1 MHAVILAGGKGT
13 RLKPFTLA
21 IPKPLVPI
29 GEIPII
35 ELLIRQL
42 QAHGFDRITISVG
55 HMAALIRT
63 FCGDGS
69 QWGIPIDYAVEDEPL
84 GTVGGLGIIE
94 GFDDDRVL
102 VVNGDTLTDLDFA
115 SVYQLHDPADA
126 ATICANRR
134 AVDIEFGVLET
145 DDSGYLASY
154 REKPRLSYLVSMGCN
169 ILSVDAIERHLKP
182 RRQIDMPELLAQLE
196 DAGEGVKVVAPDAF
210 WLDLGRLDD
219 LEEGSR
225 LFSER
230 PERFLKP

>member
-13 RLKPFTLA
+13 RLRPFTLA

-42 QAHGFDRITISVG
+42 QAQGFARITISVG

-115 SVYQLHDPADA
+115 AAYHAHNQADA

-134 AVDIEFGVLET
+134 AVDIDFGVEI
-145 DDSGYLASY
+145 DSSLFTARGL
-154 REKPRLSYLVSMGCN
+154 
-169 ILSVDAIERHLKP
+169 
-182 RRQIDMPELLAQLE
+182 RR
-196 DAGEGVKVVAPDAF
+196 VA
-210 WLDLGRLDD
+210 
-219 LEEGSR
+219 
-225 LFSER
+225 
-230 PERFLKP
+230 KH